1 MFYVRNARE
10 FLKTDGAWTVVALAV
25 PVAIYG
31 LFAVMSHLNIGIR
44 HILPLYP
51 FAFMAIGIG
60 FSDLIHRRPRLGQVS
75 GLIFLVML
83 IAEAF
88 SAWPNYLA
96 FFNAACGGPRGGFRL
111 LADSNLDWGQ
121 DLPLLA
127 RWQREHPG
135 NRLYLSYPQTVD
147 PAAYG
152 IHFAAL
158 PNNSIFSKPTAVP
171 DGPAYVAISATVLQ
185 NVYFKSS
192 IYDEL
197 LKTEPAAVLGGT
209 IYLWEENDVVLNLLG
224 ILFMNSSQFSEA
236 AKVLERAVQ
245 LQPDDAALHSN
256 LGSALARIGH
266 LPQAIEHMRQ
276 AVKLQP
282 EHDDTH
288 NNLGSLLALTGAVN
302 DAVAEFERAIE
313 LQPNR
318 ADAHINLADVLS
330 EKGELGKAIEHYQ
343 TARRLQPQ
351 FVPAYA
357 SLAKALAVVGRS
369 QDAITTAQRG
379 VEVARSSG
387 QKVDAEKIE
396 EWLIHYQIEL
406 KRNSTADP
414 QSQPTPSAQ

>member
-1 MFYVRNARE
+1 
-10 FLKTDGAWTVVALAV
+10 
-25 PVAIYG
+25 
-31 LFAVMSHLNIGIR
+31 
-44 HILPLYP
+44 
-51 FAFMAIGIG
+51 
-60 FSDLIHRRPRLGQVS
+60 
-75 GLIFLVML
+75 ML
-83 IAEAF
+83 MVEAF
-88 SAWPNYLA
+88 AAWPNYLA
-96 FFNAACGGPRGGFRL
+96 FFNVACGGPRGGFRL

-171 DGPAYVAISATVLQ
+171 DGPAYVAISAIVLQ
-185 NVYFKSS
+185 KVYFGAS

-209 IYLWEENDVVLNLLG
+209 IYVWEENDVVLNLLG
-224 ILFMNSSQFSEA
+224 ILFMNSNQFSEA
-236 AKVLERAVQ
+236 AKILERAVQ
-245 LQPDDAALHSN
+245 LQPNDAALHSN
-256 LGSALARIGH
+256 LGSALAQIGK
-266 LPQAIEHMRQ
+266 LPQAIEQMRES
-276 AVKLQP
+276 VKLNP
-282 EHDDTH
+282 SYEDTH
-288 NNLGSLLALTGAVN
+288 NNLGILLASTGAMN
-302 DAVAEFERAIE
+302 EAISEFERAIE
-313 LQPNR
+313 LRPNR
-318 ADAHINLADVLS
+318 ADIHLNLANMLS
-330 EKGELGKAIEHYQ
+330 GKGEPSKAIEHYQ
-343 TARRLQPQ
+343 TALRLQPQ

-357 SLAKALAVVGRS
+357 NLAKALAVAGRS

-379 VEVARSSG
+379 IEVARSSG

-406 KRNSTADP
+406 KRDSTADP